1 MGVHSKTPSLLVRDP
16 RGLSIRTV
24 DYWRSEEIGP
34 AQALVHRTF
43 HDPAGRPVAQ
53 WDPRLWALHAD
64 GPLVRAN
71 LTTVFALSRQV
82 LRSDSVDAGRQIAL
96 PGLAQQALFE
106 WDSRGTTREV
116 QYDQLLRPMVVFE
129 EGQTQPRHCVERF
142 LYGQPGVA
150 DPVRNQLGQLLRH
163 DDPAGSVL
171 LEAFAISGQCT
182 ENIRHF
188 TLDPATPDWPESVA
202 ERSRL
207 LEPGEGATTLWRFGP
222 LGQVI
227 DQLDARG
234 NRQGSELSLDGRLR
248 ASHLQLKHQSEPRT
262 LVSDIR
268 YNAQGQVEYERA
280 INGVVTTLTYRPED
294 GRLLKRYAANSAG
307 EALQH
312 LLYDYD
318 AMGNV
323 LSIEDKALPI
333 RYFANQRIDPISR
346 FNYDSLYQLRDAT
359 GWEAGTA
366 SQGPASIQRFDPAAL
381 SNYRQTYRYD
391 ESGNL
396 LELTHVGV
404 RNGRKMKASLFSNRC
419 LPYRDD
425 VPPTE
430 EEITAAFD
438 PRGNLRALEPGRPLM
453 WSLRNQLQSVTPV
466 ERGDERNDVE
476 QYVYDGGG
484 LRVRKTRSL
493 QTNIRGLVYDV
504 RYLPGLEL
512 RSNTGTAEQLQVIIA
527 EGVLNSVRVLHWES
541 ALPGSANDHYRY
553 SLTDHLGSTSL
564 ELGKDARIISQ
575 ETFDPFGETAW
586 SKDTEVS
593 YKTIRYS
600 GKERDA
606 TGLYCYGYRY
616 YMPGLQRW
624 LNPDPAG
631 AIDGLNLYR
640 MVRNNPLTYKD
651 ADGAETRKKQANG
664 LWTPVLAVG
673 ADRDIPGAVPV
684 DAGKAHNS
692 VPFTAKATNIRQALT
707 VPQFSQQ
714 TVNTDLFMPQKAGYS
729 KDIASQLAKKQGGAS
744 LIFSMQRISYSG
756 PVRGEFN
763 AIKVVDIPGGEIP
776 DQSSAVS
783 GYWVAQGG
791 YIDIPMHPKG
801 TEPEYVFTPGFS
813 GCSLTVDQLNDN
825 TLRVR
830 HVEGNKEA
838 DQYNRLSSAD
848 HGMGM
853 SVAMEYM
860 DYGFDNEGGKVV
872 TQLTAFAFMKYEP
885 KTKSWDIHYQS
896 SQGAAT
902 IGVYSR
908 ERKLF
913 GGSKSFASVMEK
925 PKVRRTMSKQAVTVR
940 ARPHG

>member
-1 MGVHSKTPSLLVRDP
+1 MGVHHNTPTLLASDP

-24 DYWRSEEIGP
+24 DYWRDDDSCP
-34 AQALVHRTF
+34 AQTRVHRTL
-43 HDPAGRPVAQ
+43 HDSAGRAVAQ
-53 WDPRLWALHAD
+53 WDPRLWALQKTD
-64 GPLVRAN
+64 PLTPAN
-71 LTTVFALSRQV
+71 LATVYTLSGQV
-82 LRSDSVDAGRQIAL
+82 VSSDSVDAGMQVAL
-96 PGLAQQALFE
+96 YGMGAQVLLD
-106 WDSRGTTREV
+106 WDSRETLREIEH
-116 QYDQLLRPMVVFE
+116 DSLLRPVAMFE
-129 EGQTQPRHCVERF
+129 EGSSTPKRCVERF
-142 LYGQPGVA
+142 MYGRPGA
-150 DPVRNQLGQLLRH
+150 GDPSKNQLGQLVRH

-171 LEAFAISGQCT
+171 FETFAISGQCI
-182 ENIRHF
+182 ENTRHF
-188 TLDPATPDWPESVA
+188 TQDLVFPDWPELI
-202 ERSRL
+202 EDRTRL
-207 LEPGEGATTLWRFGP
+207 LEPGEGATSRWRFGP
-222 LGQVI
+222 LGQVL
-227 DQLDARG
+227 DQVDARG
-234 NRQGSELSLDGRLR
+234 NRQGSELTLDGRLR
-248 ASHLQLKHQSEPRT
+248 ATHLQLRHQSEPRT
-262 LVSDIR
+262 LFSDIR
-268 YNAQGQVEYERA
+268 YNADGQVTQQVA
-280 INGVVTTLTYRPED
+280 DNGVVTTLTYRAED
-294 GRLLKRYAANSAG
+294 GRLLTRCAARYGG

-318 AMGNV
+318 PMGNV
-323 LSIEDKALPI
+323 LSVEDKALPI
-333 RYFANQRIDPISR
+333 RYFGNQRIDPISR
-346 FNYDSLYQLRDAT
+346 FIYDSCYQLREAS

-366 SQGPASIQRFDPAAL
+366 SQGPASIDRVDPAAL
-381 SNYRQTYRYD
+381 SNYRQIYRYD

-396 LELTHVGV
+396 LELTHVGA
-404 RNGRKMKASLFSNRC
+404 RNGRKLKAARFSNQC
-419 LPYRDD
+419 LPYQDD

-430 EEITAAFD
+430 EAIAAAFD
-438 PRGNLRALEPGRPLM
+438 PKGNLRALEAGRPLT
-453 WSLRNQLQSVTPV
+453 WSLRNQLRSVTPV
-466 ERGDERNDVE
+466 ERGSGRNDVE
-476 QYVYDGGG
+476 QYVYDGAG

-493 QTNIRGLVYDV
+493 QTNARGLVTDV

-512 RSNTGTAEQLQVIIA
+512 RSDTGTAEQLQVIIA
-527 EGVLNSVRVLHWES
+527 DGGLNSVRVLHWES
-541 ALPGSANDHYRY
+541 APPSGSNDRYRY
-553 SLTDHLGSTSL
+553 SFTDHLGSTSL
-564 ELGKDARIISQ
+564 ELGEDARIISQ
-575 ETFDPFGETAW
+575 ETFHPFGETAW

-600 GKERDA
+600 GKEQDA
-606 TGLYCYGYRY
+606 TGLYYYGYRY
-616 YMPGLQRW
+616 YMPWLQRW

-692 VPFTAKATNIRQALT
+692 VPFTAKATNIRNALT
-707 VPQFSQQ
+707 IPQFSQQ
-714 TVNTDLFMPQKAGYS
+714 TINTDLFMPQKAGYS
-729 KDIASQLAKKQGGAS
+729 KDIAAQLAKKQGGAS

-776 DQSSAVS
+776 DQSSSVS

-830 HVEGNKEA
+830 HVEGKKEA

-853 SVAMEYM
+853 SAAMEYM

-872 TQLTAFAFMKYEP
+872 TELTAFAFMKYEP
-885 KTKSWDIHYQS
+885 KTKAWDIHYQS

-925 PKVRRTMSKQAVTVR
+925 PKVRRTMSKQAVTAR